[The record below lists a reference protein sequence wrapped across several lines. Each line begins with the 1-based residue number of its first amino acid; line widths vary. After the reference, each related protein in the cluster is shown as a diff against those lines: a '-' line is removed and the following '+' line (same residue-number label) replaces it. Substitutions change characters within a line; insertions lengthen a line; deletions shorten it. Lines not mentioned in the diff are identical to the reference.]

1 MIGLDVG
8 LDLNLP
14 LVPVLQQLLLVVQ
27 QLLVGL
33 GGVLEVGPFHDGVH
47 RASLLAEAAV
57 NALGHV
63 NVVPVDRSEFWLGFF
78 VLLT

>member
-47 RASLLAEAAV
+47 WASLLTETAV
-57 NALGHV
+57 NALGHI
-63 NVVPVDRSEFWLGFF
+63 NVVSVVIIEFQTNFIF
-78 VLLT
+78 